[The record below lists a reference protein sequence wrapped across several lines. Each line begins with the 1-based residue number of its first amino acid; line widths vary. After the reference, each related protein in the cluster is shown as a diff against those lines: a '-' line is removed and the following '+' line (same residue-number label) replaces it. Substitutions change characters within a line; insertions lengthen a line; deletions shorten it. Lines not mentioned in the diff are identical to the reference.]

1 MAIVQTSMK
10 SLIRV
15 KWGFAA
21 TLLLGL
27 VSSGFAQDT
36 SATATEK
43 KPPELTAEQKASVIK
58 GVEDTLFNKAFVPGV
73 DFKKWPEFVE
83 KRKES
88 IEKAESIDEFNRVI
102 NQALRDFG
110 ISHCRLMTPRT
121 ASRRNRTTDIGAG
134 LMGTA
139 SEEGLVVRRVA
150 DSGPGK
156 AAGVEEKD
164 VITKLN
170 GEKPKSFDQLSGEK
184 GTKLS
189 LEVKKPDGKVVN
201 IEITLDTFSTV
212 RKETLTWHGEDTAV
226 LRVFT
231 FSAGYDRENIE
242 SLVKQANAKAKNLIL
257 DLRSNGGGAIN
268 NLSHLLS
275 LLLPT
280 NTEFGTYVSKRFVD
294 DFVKAKPEATVTP
307 EAVAEWAPRKAK
319 TRSQKTP
326 AFTGKIAVLI
336 NRGSGSASEICAAA
350 LNEIANAPLV
360 GTKSAGAVLTSTYE
374 KLPEGFQMQYPVSD
388 YITIKG
394 RRLEANPLV
403 PTHEITA
410 VRGENGV
417 DPVVEKAIEALKQ
430 SKN

>member
-1 MAIVQTSMK
+1 MSFVS
-10 SLIRV
+10 RG
-15 KWGFAA
+15 KWGAVFA
-21 TLLLGL
+21 LLLAL
-27 VSSGFAQDT
+27 ASSGFAQDT
-36 SATATEK
+36 SGAAIDK
-43 KPPELTAEQKASVIK
+43 KPAELTTEQKASIIK

-83 KRKES
+83 KKKDA
-88 IEKAESIDEFNRVI
+88 IEKANSIDEFTRVL

-110 ISHCRLMTPRT
+110 ISHCRLMTPRV
-121 ASRRNRTTDIGAG
+121 ASRRNKTTDIGSG
-134 LMGTA
+134 LMGTS

-150 DSGPGK
+150 ESGPGK
-156 AAGVEEKD
+156 AAGIEEKD
-164 VITKLN
+164 VITKMN
-170 GEKPKSFDQLSGEK
+170 GEKPKSFEQLSGEK

-189 LEVKKPDGKVVN
+189 LEVKKADGKVVN
-201 IEITLDTFSTV
+201 VELTLDTYSTV
-212 RKETLTWHGEDTAV
+212 RKETLVWHGEDTAV

-231 FSAGYDRENIE
+231 FSAGYDRDNIE
-242 SLVKQANAKAKNLIL
+242 SLVKQANEKAKNLIL

-319 TRSQKTP
+319 TRSQRTP
-326 AFTGKIAVLI
+326 AFTGKVAVLI

-350 LNEIANAPLV
+350 LHEIVSAPLV

-374 KLPEGFQMQYPVSD
+374 RLPEGFQMQYPVSD

-403 PTHEITA
+403 PTHEVTG
-410 VRGENGV
+410 VRGDDGV

-430 SKN
+430 LRSSF